1 MREIIFDTETT
12 GMSPQDG
19 HRMVEIGAIELV
31 GRVPSGRTY
40 HQYINPE
47 REIDAGAIRVHGI
60 TNERVKNEPTFKEI
74 ADDFLDF
81 IGDAALVAHNAPFD
95 MNFMNFQY
103 QDIGYPALTNEVIDT
118 IPMARRKFPGARVN
132 LDALCKRFEVDNSG
146 RTFHGALLDSEL
158 LAEVYVHLTGGLQ
171 TGLTFENETDAEE
184 EEIDFASKEIVKA
197 SFQEV
202 RQFGLPADELKAH
215 DEFVEKF
222 KDALWHQVKSGQL
235 SSEN

>member
-1 MREIIFDTETT
+1 MREIVFDTETT

-19 HRMVEIGAIELV
+19 HKMVEIGAIELV

-60 TNERVKNEPTFKEI
+60 TNERVKDEPTFKDI
-74 ADDFLDF
+74 ADDFLNF
-81 IGDAALVAHNAPFD
+81 IGDAVLVAHNAPFD
-95 MNFMNFQY
+95 MNFMNYQY
-103 QDIGYPALTNEVIDT
+103 QEIGYAPLTNDVVDT
-118 IPMARRKFPGARVN
+118 VPMARRKFPGARVN

-171 TGLTFENETDAEE
+171 TGLTFGDDGQEE
-184 EEIDFASKEIVKA
+184 DEQIDFASKQIVKA
-197 SFQEV
+197 TFQEM
-202 RQFGLPADELKAH
+202 RTFALPEDEVAAH
-215 DEFVEKF
+215 DAFVEKF
-222 KDALWHQVKSGQL
+222 KDSLWQKLKSGEI
-235 SSEN
+235 S

>member
-19 HRMVEIGAIELV
+19 HRMVEIGAIELI

-60 TNERVKNEPTFKEI
+60 TNERVKDEPTFKEI
-74 ADDFLDF
+74 ADDFLEF

-103 QDIGYPALTNEVIDT
+103 QDIGYPALSNEVIDT
-118 IPMARRKFPGARVN
+118 IPMARKKFPGARVN
-132 LDALCKRFEVDNSG
+132 LDALCKRLDVDNSG

-171 TGLTFENETDAEE
+171 TGLTFEDEGSDEE
-184 EEIDFASKEIVKA
+184 EVIDFANKEILKA
-197 SFQEV
+197 SFQELRTFAV
-202 RQFGLPADELKAH
+202 PEAEQKAH

-222 KDALWHQVKSGQL
+222 KDSLWQQIKAG
-235 SSEN
+235 SSAS

>member
-19 HRMVEIGAIELV
+19 HRMVEIGAIELI

-60 TNERVKNEPTFKEI
+60 TNDRVKDEPTFKEI
-74 ADDFLDF
+74 ADDFLEF
-81 IGDAALVAHNAPFD
+81 IGDGILVAHNAPFD

-103 QDIGYPALTNEVIDT
+103 QDIGYPVLSNEVIDT

-132 LDALCKRFEVDNSG
+132 LDALCKRLEVDNSG
-146 RTFHGALLDSEL
+146 RAFHGALLDSEL

-171 TGLTFENETDAEE
+171 TGLTFEDEPSSEK
-184 EEIDFASKEIVKA
+184 EEIDFANKEIVKA
-197 SFQEV
+197 SFQELRAFAV
-202 RQFGLPADELKAH
+202 PEKDKKAH
-215 DEFVEKF
+215 DAFVEEF
-222 KDALWHQVKSGQL
+222 KDSLWQQIRSGN
-235 SSEN
+235 SSLL

>member
-1 MREIIFDTETT
+1 VREIIFDTETT

-19 HRMVEIGAIELV
+19 HRMVEIGAIELI

-60 TNERVKNEPTFKEI
+60 TNDRVKDEPTFKEI
-74 ADDFLDF
+74 ADDFLEF
-81 IGDAALVAHNAPFD
+81 IGDGILVAHNAPFD

-103 QDIGYPALTNEVIDT
+103 QDIGYPVLSNEVVDT

-132 LDALCKRFEVDNSG
+132 LDALCKRLEVDNSG
-146 RTFHGALLDSEL
+146 RAFHGALLDSEL

-171 TGLTFENETDAEE
+171 TGLTFEDEPSSEK
-184 EEIDFASKEIVKA
+184 EEIDFANKEIVKA
-197 SFQEV
+197 SFQELRTFAV
-202 RQFGLPADELKAH
+202 PEGDQKAH
-215 DEFVEKF
+215 DAFVEEF
-222 KDALWHQVKSGQL
+222 KDSLWQQIKSGN
-235 SSEN
+235 SSSL